1 MRPVQSDN
9 SDKISR
15 AGWRIVLL
23 ASLGGT
29 LEFYDFVIFG
39 VFGADLGR
47 AIFPS
52 DVPLVE
58 LLSSYGAF
66 AAGYFARPIGGVVL
80 SHFGDRYGRKNVFL
94 LSLFVMSGA
103 TLAMGLVPTYAA
115 WGVAA
120 SITMVLLRLLQGF
133 CIGGELPGAL
143 TYVVETAPR
152 QAPLVCG
159 VVFACVTYGVAVA
172 TGVSVGVRT
181 FLPAELVPE
190 YGWRI
195 AFILGGFGGIVSFIA
210 RRAME
215 ESPEFV
221 KMKALAARQ
230 PFREVLQSHRGP
242 VLTGIGILALT
253 GGFNGLYFSHMPG
266 YLGRVLAYD
275 ARQAVV
281 AATIAVVIHATMI
294 FVAGWLARR
303 IAPLTI
309 LRAGTVGLLVFGYP
323 FYAALAAKPESPTA
337 LLVGIGLI
345 AGLINGTYAVLLTD
359 LFPTRIRFS
368 GVALAFNI
376 AFSTFSGTAPLVATA
391 LIGQTGSNVAPAIIV
406 IVCGL
411 LTLVAS
417 LFHPKYSGH
426 VLHER
431 VPGPGARGSAA

>member
-1 MRPVQSDN
+1 M
-9 SDKISR
+9 
-15 AGWRIVLL
+15 LL

-39 VFGADLGR
+39 VFGADIGR

-52 DVPLVE
+52 STPLVE
-58 LLSSYGAF
+58 LISSYGAF

-80 SHFGDRYGRKNVFL
+80 SHFGDRYGRRNVFL

-120 SITMVLLRLLQGF
+120 SATMVLLRLLQGF

-152 QAPLVCG
+152 QAALVCG

-181 FLPAELVPE
+181 FLAPELVAD

-195 AFILGGFGGIVSFIA
+195 AFILGGLGGIVSFVA

-221 KMKALAARQ
+221 KMKALAARH
-230 PFREVLQSHRGP
+230 PFREVLRSHRGA
-242 VLTGIGILALT
+242 VLTGIGVLALT

-266 YLGRVLAYD
+266 YLGRVLGYD

-281 AATIAVVIHATMI
+281 AATVGVVIHASMI
-294 FVAGWLARR
+294 FVVGWLARR
-303 IAPLTI
+303 IAPLTL
-309 LRAGTVGLLVFGYP
+309 LRVGTIGLLVFGYP
-323 FYAALAAKPESPTA
+323 FYVALAAKPVSPTA
-337 LLVGIGLI
+337 LLVGIGLV
-345 AGLINGTYAVLLTD
+345 AGFINGTYACLLTD

-368 GVALAFNI
+368 GVALAFNVS
-376 AFSTFSGTAPLVATA
+376 FTLFSGTAPLVATE
-391 LIGQTGSNVAPAIIV
+391 LIRQTGSNVAPALILV
-406 IVCGL
+406 VCGG

-417 LFHPKYSGH
+417 FVHPRYSGH
-426 VLHER
+426 VL
-431 VPGPGARGSAA
+431 GARSGASAPGH